1 MPAVNL
7 LPDHA
12 ELERKTIALC
22 AHLTQRS
29 ATMSRFHG
37 HRANFSVVHSSTKEV
52 PLSRQAWAK
61 DWWTKQEKTRVAEVV
76 VRNAQ
81 EAQTKSSNRY
91 VDRPPS
97 ATELWQKLLK
107 DVENRPYDVGT
118 EPKRGVEVAVFVIK
132 RSE

>member
-1 MPAVNL
+1 MCGGTSVDGEKAI
-7 LPDHA
+7 
-12 ELERKTIALC
+12 ERAG
-22 AHLTQRS
+22 
-29 ATMSRFHG
+29 G
-37 HRANFSVVHSSTKEV
+37 H
-52 PLSRQAWAK
+52 
-61 DWWTKQEKTRVAEVV
+61 
-76 VRNAQ
+76 
-81 EAQTKSSNRY
+81 

>member
-1 MPAVNL
+1 
-7 LPDHA
+7 
-12 ELERKTIALC
+12 
-22 AHLTQRS
+22 
-29 ATMSRFHG
+29 
-37 HRANFSVVHSSTKEV
+37 
-52 PLSRQAWAK
+52 
-61 DWWTKQEKTRVAEVV
+61 VAEVV

-118 EPKRGVEVAVFVIK
+118 EPRRGVEVAVFVIK